1 MSTTLRSGLR
11 VRVHVNLHKG
21 NFSVVDPRTG
31 RVLTNVSDVVLSDVT
46 FRHQPACVERI
57 AREGVRAVCAY
68 AVGTLVSWDS
78 GPAETAVRVAYNPFR
93 RPDFH
98 RADTGETVSTAAR
111 VVFTGR
117 RAFLA

>member
-1 MSTTLRSGLR
+1 MATTLVPGMR

-31 RVLTNVSDVVLSDVT
+31 RVIANVSDAVLSDVT
-46 FRHQPACVERI
+46 FRWQRACVDRI

-68 AVGTLVSWDS
+68 AVGTLVSWD
-78 GPAETAVRVAYNPFR
+78 TAPGAGGIRVAYNPFR

-98 RADTGETVSTAAR
+98 RADTGATVDTAPR
-111 VVFTGR
+111 VVFTDR
-117 RAFLA
+117 RAYLA